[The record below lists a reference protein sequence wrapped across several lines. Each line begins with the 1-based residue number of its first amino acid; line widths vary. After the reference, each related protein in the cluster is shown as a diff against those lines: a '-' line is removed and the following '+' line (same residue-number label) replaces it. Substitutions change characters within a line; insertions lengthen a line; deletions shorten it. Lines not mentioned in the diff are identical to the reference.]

1 MGMPRKAHL
10 GQLIEAHWYESGGG
24 EEWEGK
30 RLCVKGSE
38 TGDAQPRADT
48 GEAGTYQLQETI

>member
-1 MGMPRKAHL
+1 MPRKAHL
-10 GQLIEAHWYESGGG
+10 GQLIEARWYESGGG
-24 EEWEGK
+24 EWEGK